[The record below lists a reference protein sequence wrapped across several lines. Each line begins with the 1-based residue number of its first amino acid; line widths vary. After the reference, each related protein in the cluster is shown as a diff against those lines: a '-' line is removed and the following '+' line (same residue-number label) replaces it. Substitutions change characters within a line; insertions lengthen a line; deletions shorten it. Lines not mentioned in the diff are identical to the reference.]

1 MKKFTLFLFIFTF
14 AIMPISAQSN
24 QHPDGRQHKH
34 RNVAD
39 MVDDLSSSQRKKLIK
54 VQQDAHVKIDALH
67 TQLGQVRDSI
77 RTFSQ
82 LDGDNSKLLFPLFD
96 REGMLQAQLSKEMYN
111 LRISVDNILTPQ
123 QLAQFRKALQDE
135 KNKQK
140 RR

>member
-1 MKKFTLFLFIFTF
+1 
-14 AIMPISAQSN
+14 
-24 QHPDGRQHKH
+24 
-34 RNVAD
+34 